1 MDNVLP
7 ASYKRSRP
15 LWLLIGARKLFCSSA
30 QSEGSRPNGVVS
42 CVLTLKVNEVQLFAM
57 FIYKLSER
65 SAARHVPTRLPFR
78 AQKLKNPVEYT
89 CIILLECAEP
99 FSPKLFISKVG

>member
-7 ASYKRSRP
+7 ASSKRSRP

-42 CVLTLKVNEVQLFAM
+42 CVLTRKVNEVQLFAM
-57 FIYKLSER
+57 FIYKLRYVER

-78 AQKLKNPVEYT
+78 A
-89 CIILLECAEP
+89 
-99 FSPKLFISKVG
+99 